1 MRDIRFLLKPR
12 YANSRALIIG
22 IDQYINV
29 PKLGYA
35 VNDAV
40 EIKETLISELGFPK
54 ENVRCLLND
63 EATKTNILRAFN
75 GFCVDEVE
83 LDDRIFIFFAGHGHT
98 ITGFRGEVG
107 YLVPHDANIEDISSL
122 IRWQELTGYAELI
135 RAKHMFF
142 IMDACYGGLALTRSL
157 HPGSVRFLKDMTL
170 RYSRQV
176 LTAGKADEVVSDG
189 GGPLPNHSVFTGHLI
204 EGLRGGAATAEGV
217 ITASGLMAYVY
228 NKVAHDRDS
237 NQTPHYGYF
246 DGDGDFVLA
255 APRLFAQTE
264 EAGADIDEAFVVPFI
279 EEITDREATPNK
291 VARVKKLLSDDSSMI
306 ELHDV
311 LVKEVQHFLS
321 ASSEDNFAVQGTYS
335 KEELIERISN
345 YERVTAD
352 LCALEACITYW
363 AKPAHKQ
370 ILQKVLARST
380 DRLDVQNGLSIWLNL
395 RWYPLIIQVY
405 AAGIAA
411 VSGQRYDSLAN
422 IFFTKV
428 VSSEYKNKEETLIE
442 ALSKE
447 ILELTR
453 ANVFKQLPDREKN
466 HVPMSEHLF
475 KLLQPA
481 LDDIL
486 FIGKDYENAFDE
498 FEVLLALV
506 AADLNK
512 QADNGGWGPFGRFA
526 YKYSSN
532 GNGPYGRVVATANKE
547 GKDWP
552 PFKAGLFGGDVARF
566 TAIAEEYGTMIAR
579 SGMYF

>member
-22 IDQYINV
+22 IDQYLNV
-29 PKLGYA
+29 SKLAYA

-54 ENVRCLLND
+54 DNILCLLND
-63 EATKTNILRAFN
+63 EATKTNILRAFTS
-75 GFCVDEVE
+75 FCTDNVE

-107 YLVPHDANIEDISSL
+107 YLVPHDANIDDLSSM
-122 IRWQELTGYAELI
+122 IRWQELTGYAEVI
-135 RAKHMFF
+135 RAKHMLF

-204 EGLRGGAATAEGV
+204 EGLRGGAATPDGV
-217 ITASGLMAYVY
+217 LTASGLMAYVY
-228 NKVAHDRDS
+228 NKVAQDRDS

-264 EAGADIDEAFVVPFI
+264 DTGVDIDEAFVVPFI
-279 EEITDREATPNK
+279 EDIPDREAIPNK

-311 LVKEVQHFLS
+311 LVKEVQQFLS
-321 ASSEDNFAVQGTYS
+321 ASSEDNFAVQGVYS
-335 KEELIERISN
+335 QDELIERISN
-345 YERVTAD
+345 YERITAD
-352 LCALEACITYW
+352 LCSLEACITYW
-363 AKPAHKQ
+363 AKPSHKQ

-380 DRLDVQNGLSIWLNL
+380 DRLDVQGGLSIWLHL
-395 RWYPLIIQVY
+395 RWYPLIVQVY

-422 IFFTKV
+422 IFYTKI
-428 VSSEYKNKEETLIE
+428 VSSEYRNKEEPLIE
-442 ALSKE
+442 ALSKAM
-447 ILELTR
+447 LELTR
-453 ANVFKQLPDREKN
+453 DNVFKQLPDRAKN

-486 FIGKDYENAFDE
+486 FIGKGYENAFDE

-506 AADLNK
+506 AADINK
-512 QADNGGWGPFGRFA
+512 QAGNGAWGPVGRFA
-526 YKYSSN
+526 YKYRSTE
-532 GNGPYGRVVATANKE
+532 NGPYGRVVSAARKE
-547 GKDWP
+547 GQDWP
-552 PFKAGLFGGDVARF
+552 PFKAGLFGGDLERF
-566 TAIAEEYGTMIAR
+566 TGIADEYGTMIAN
-579 SGMYF
+579 SGMSF